1 MKKLLSSLLIIAALG
16 FVACDSDK
24 KTDKTEADRTE
35 KIETPAS
42 PASPTAVMGAAVAH
56 VCNADCKDGIHMYA
70 HGDVGHTCTEACG
83 TAHICTDKCTGGA
96 NHVYAHGDA
105 GHTCTEACMKM

>member
-24 KTDKTEADRTE
+24 KTDKTEAEGTE
-35 KIETPAS
+35 KVETPGA
-42 PASPTAVMGAAVAH
+42 PATPTGVMAAVAH
-56 VCNADCKDGIHMYA
+56 VCGADCKEGNHTYA
-70 HGDVGHTCTEACG
+70 HGEVGHTCTEACG
-83 TAHICTDKCTGGA
+83 AAHVCTDKCANGA
-96 NHVYAHGDA
+96 NHVYAHGEA